1 MLRGS
6 RGASQLGTIAGFV
19 VFLAFMLLAVQVL
32 LGLFHRSIVTSAAHE
47 AARVVA
53 SRDVDQR
60 DAAAVATARA
70 RGERRARQLLGRSGD
85 DLELD
90 WSDSDTDT
98 VVLHVWATS
107 PRVLL
112 PGLQTQLG
120 FDHVDRTVRV
130 RVETLR

>member
-19 VFLAFMLLAVQVL
+19 VFLSFMLLAVQLL

-53 SRDVDQR
+53 SHDVDQH
-60 DAAAVATARA
+60 DPVAVATARA
-70 RGERRARQLLGRSGD
+70 RGERRIRQLLGRSGD
-85 DLELD
+85 ELQLD
-90 WSDSDTDT
+90 WTASNADT
-98 VVLHVWATS
+98 VVLRVQAAS

-112 PGLQTQLG
+112 PGLQASLG
-120 FDHVDRTVRV
+120 LDRVERTVRV
-130 RVETLR
+130 RAETLR